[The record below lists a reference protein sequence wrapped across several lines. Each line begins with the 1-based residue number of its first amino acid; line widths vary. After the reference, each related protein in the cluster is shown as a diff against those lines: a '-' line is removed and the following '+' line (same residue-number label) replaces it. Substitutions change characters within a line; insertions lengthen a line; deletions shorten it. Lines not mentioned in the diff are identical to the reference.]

1 MLFFNFLCFLGFQQF
16 SGTTAIT
23 FYLQQIFK
31 DAGDNVAPHHASMI
45 YFSVQLIV
53 IIFSSII
60 VDKTGRKPLLLV
72 SSAGSAFT
80 LFLQGTYFY
89 FKEQTTVDT
98 SSFDF
103 LPIIILI
110 MFVVIFSLG
119 MQSIP
124 ILMLGEL
131 FPTSV
136 KAYAL
141 CFADIYYSIIAT
153 AASKFLQLTRDNWG
167 MYVAFY
173 GYSIFSFLGLLFI
186 IFCVPETKGKN
197 LEEIQDFL
205 KGRVPHDHSKCHK
218 EECVK
223 V

>member
-1 MLFFNFLCFLGFQQF
+1 
-16 SGTTAIT
+16 
-23 FYLQQIFK
+23 
-31 DAGDNVAPHHASMI
+31 MI
-45 YFSVQLIV
+45 YFSVQLVV
-53 IIFSSII
+53 IIFSSSI
-60 VDKTGRKPLLLV
+60 VDKAGRKPLLMI
-72 SSAGSAFT
+72 SSTGSAVT

-89 FKEQTTVDT
+89 VKEQTTVDT
-98 SSFDF
+98 SSFEF

-110 MFVVIFSLG
+110 VFVVIFSVG

-131 FPTSV
+131 FPTNV

-141 CFADIYYSIIAT
+141 CFADIYYSIVAM

-167 MYVAFY
+167 LYVAFY

-197 LEEIQDFL
+197 LEEIQEIL
-205 KGRVPHDHSKCHK
+205 RGHQIHDHTKCNK
-218 EECVK
+218 DECVK